1 MAVTGSADSAS
12 GTPSLQWPLVGR
24 LEQLELFTATLA
36 DDRAHGFVIYGMAG
50 VGKTRLADQCLA
62 VASRAGR
69 NVARAT
75 ATEGS
80 QSVPL
85 GALAHLLPAELA
97 DERRDHVAVVAE
109 VRALLQTRATDGP
122 LVLFVD
128 DFHLLDHT
136 SATLVGQLVD
146 ADLVFLVATVRTNAS
161 VPPGLDSLW
170 QRARVRR
177 IDLPDLDRAAVDT
190 LLHLVLHGPVEATT
204 TAEIWGASQGNML
217 FVRELVLG
225 ALDSERLVHQRGVW
239 RLVGPLVT
247 TARLHELVATRLGS
261 LEKAATDALDILAV
275 WEPAGLVTLEAIVAD
290 GLLEML
296 DRSGLLAVRADRRRQ
311 QVTLAHPLYG
321 EILRARMPALT
332 RRRLLLE
339 HADRIDA
346 LGARRRE
353 DAVRVATAR
362 LEASGTADPALLL
375 RAARLARYGHDFT
388 QVERLGRAAIADG
401 MTAEAGLL
409 VGEALHEHHAFAE
422 ADKVLTAA
430 EAVADEAE
438 ILVLIAEMRARNFMW
453 GLFRHDEALKVN
465 ASTLD
470 RLSDPGCIEEIT
482 LHEAFLL
489 AYAGQPANALA
500 ALPPLPDQPTMR
512 LRALHALAELPAL
525 IATGKCETAVVGA
538 RQAFSEQ
545 IELPDPMALPGPGV
559 HVINQIYALSE
570 CGRLEEASKVAA
582 YAYDAT
588 PANAPPD
595 GLMWLSH
602 QQGRCAL
609 LMGRLETA
617 TRWLAEAAARCE
629 EWNIVGPR
637 RLVLSSLATA
647 QAGLGDAAATAATV
661 VELERLQPFP
671 FVQAEQELGRAWGRV
686 VAGDLPGARDV
697 LRAAAE
703 LAAECGY
710 RVTEAWL
717 LHDIARLGDPGS
729 VAARLAELAAACE
742 GVLVPAYAAHAAAA
756 ASGRAAALVEAT
768 DNFERIGAMLMAAEA
783 ATEAAQAFQ
792 RAGDRRA
799 SAALGVRASNL
810 AGSCEGA
817 RTPGLSAP
825 VMVVPLTPR
834 ERDIATLAAS
844 GESSKDIADRL
855 FLSVRTVNNHLQN
868 VYSKLGVSGRRQLA
882 SALAELTDVSS

>member
-1 MAVTGSADSAS
+1 
-12 GTPSLQWPLVGR
+12 
-24 LEQLELFTATLA
+24 
-36 DDRAHGFVIYGMAG
+36 
-50 VGKTRLADQCLA
+50 
-62 VASRAGR
+62 
-69 NVARAT
+69 
-75 ATEGS
+75 
-80 QSVPL
+80 
-85 GALAHLLPAELA
+85 
-97 DERRDHVAVVAE
+97 
-109 VRALLQTRATDGP
+109 
-122 LVLFVD
+122 
-128 DFHLLDHT
+128 
-136 SATLVGQLVD
+136 
-146 ADLVFLVATVRTNAS
+146 
-161 VPPGLDSLW
+161 
-170 QRARVRR
+170 
-177 IDLPDLDRAAVDT
+177 
-190 LLHLVLHGPVEATT
+190 
-204 TAEIWGASQGNML
+204 
-217 FVRELVLG
+217 
-225 ALDSERLVHQRGVW
+225 
-239 RLVGPLVT
+239 
-247 TARLHELVATRLGS
+247 
-261 LEKAATDALDILAV
+261 
-275 WEPAGLVTLEAIVAD
+275 
-290 GLLEML
+290 
-296 DRSGLLAVRADRRRQ
+296 
-311 QVTLAHPLYG
+311 
-321 EILRARMPALT
+321 
-332 RRRLLLE
+332 
-339 HADRIDA
+339 
-346 LGARRRE
+346 
-353 DAVRVATAR
+353 
-362 LEASGTADPALLL
+362 
-375 RAARLARYGHDFT
+375 
-388 QVERLGRAAIADG
+388 
-401 MTAEAGLL
+401 
-409 VGEALHEHHAFAE
+409 
-422 ADKVLTAA
+422 
-430 EAVADEAE
+430 
-438 ILVLIAEMRARNFMW
+438 
-453 GLFRHDEALKVN
+453 
-465 ASTLD
+465 
-470 RLSDPGCIEEIT
+470 
-482 LHEAFLL
+482 
-489 AYAGQPANALA
+489 
-500 ALPPLPDQPTMR
+500 
-512 LRALHALAELPAL
+512 
-525 IATGKCETAVVGA
+525 
-538 RQAFSEQ
+538 
-545 IELPDPMALPGPGV
+545 V

-570 CGRLEEASKVAA
+570 CGRLEEASKIAA

-882 SALAELTDVSS
+882 SALVELTDVSS